1 MNTKKIAIILVL
13 VIIVLGVITL
23 LILSPAK
30 NNRNVQAPQSTTV
43 STQATTEPA
52 TVVPIKEVEFAV
64 IRVLPSGF
72 SPAEVTMKKGMIVR
86 FTNPLENKVRLK
98 WQGDIQYTSEAVY
111 EGKDMAT
118 IVFDKTG
125 TYVFSDDA
133 SPSNTGKV
141 IIE

>member
-1 MNTKKIAIILVL
+1 MNTKKIAILLVL
-13 VIIVLGVITL
+13 VVIVLGVITL
-23 LILSPAK
+23 LVLSPAK
-30 NNRNVQAPQSTTV
+30 NNRNVQAPQ
-43 STQATTEPA
+43 ATTESA
-52 TVVPIKEVEFAV
+52 TVVPIKEVEFTV

-86 FTNPLENKVRLK
+86 FTNPLENKVTLK
-98 WQGDIQYTSEAVY
+98 WQGDIQYTTEAVY

-133 SPSNTGKV
+133 TKPNQGRV
-141 IIE
+141 VVR